1 MMFSLLLYFLACDGS
16 TLRANF
22 DDEEPAILY
31 ESSQMT
37 DAPQSKDELLI
48 LNYNIKYGGARLTF
62 FWECEGGRYNMTD
75 NEVYTHL
82 DDLADFITSVD
93 PDILILQEVDRNSLR
108 SGYIDQTQ
116 YLLDATNLN
125 YGAYASQHQ
134 VDFLPTDGMGHI
146 DFGNAILS
154 KWPISDAT
162 RIALPLVESYPAY
175 YKYLYLKR
183 HVLTAKIELPWN
195 DSFYA
200 VNTHLEAFS
209 EGNAKLNQI
218 DKFHSVLTDLTAQGF
233 DWVAAGDLNS
243 LPKGSTTLSGFP
255 DDCAGMFDADDYS
268 GEEEWLDTLYNDFN
282 PAMTLEAYA
291 ADNAAWFSYT
301 GDPEKGWTRTLDYM
315 FTNGDWTNDG
325 LDNLVMQSVEQGG
338 YETLYLS
345 DHAPVKGI
353 LEVQ

>member
-1 MMFSLLLYFLACDGS
+1 MLSLISILMACDGT

-22 DDEEPAILY
+22 DEQEPALLY
-31 ESSQMT
+31 EAETKLPEPTEAQ
-37 DAPQSKDELLI
+37 ELVV

-62 FWECEGGRYNMTD
+62 FWECDGGRYNMTD
-75 NEVYTHL
+75 QEVYTHL
-82 DDLADFITSVD
+82 DNLAEFITDVD

-116 YLLDATNLN
+116 YLLDNTPLN

-154 KWPISDAT
+154 RWPISEAT

-195 DSFYA
+195 DGFYA

-209 EGNAKLNQI
+209 EEDAKLNQI
-218 DKFHSVLTDLTAQGF
+218 NVFHEVLTDLSNAGF
-233 DWVAAGDLNS
+233 EWVAAGDLNS
-243 LPKGSTTLSGFP
+243 LPKGSERLSEFP
-255 DDCAGMFDADDYS
+255 DDCAGMFDADDYA
-268 GEEEWLDTLYNDFN
+268 GEEDWLDPLFEDFN
-282 PAMTLEAYA
+282 SAMNLDAYA
-291 ADNAAWFSYT
+291 VDNEAWFSYT
-301 GDPEKGWTRTLDYM
+301 GDPEKGWTRALDYV
-315 FTNGDWTNDG
+315 FTNGAWTNEG

-345 DHAPVKGI
+345 DHAPVKAVLKG
-353 LEVQ
+353 E